1 MSDSGETVTSLLS
14 LYEECKKKGE
24 DVSLTME
31 TRNGHQV
38 VTFHVP
44 GGGGVLEQQSSEKKA
59 KKPNDNKGTCG
70 ARGAEIM
77 KEPRKKRLTGRNILS
92 RFPTDTK
99 DVKFN

>member
-77 KEPRKKRLTGRNILS
+77 KEPRRKKVDREEHFKQISNRY
-92 RFPTDTK
+92 
-99 DVKFN
+99 

>member
-44 GGGGVLEQQSSEKKA
+44 WGGGVLEQQSSEK
-59 KKPNDNKGTCG
+59 PNDNNG
-70 ARGAEIM
+70 ASRGRGAEIM
-77 KEPRKKRLTGRNILS
+77 KEPRKKMLTGRKILS

-99 DVKFN
+99 DVKFD

>member
-1 MSDSGETVTSLLS
+1 MKRNISEKRRMSDSGETVTSLLS

-44 GGGGVLEQQSSEKKA
+44 GGGGVLEQ
-59 KKPNDNKGTCG
+59 
-70 ARGAEIM
+70 
-77 KEPRKKRLTGRNILS
+77 
-92 RFPTDTK
+92 
-99 DVKFN
+99 